1 MYVAC
6 WAGQGK
12 VMIAAG
18 SAGSA
23 GEEAA
28 AEEVVLRLTVPNV
41 SRLEDVAFSNA
52 VSMRGHM
59 W

>member
-1 MYVAC
+1 
-6 WAGQGK
+6 
-12 VMIAAG
+12 MIAAG

-23 GEEAA
+23 GEETAA
-28 AEEVVLRLTVPNV
+28 DEVVLRLTVPNV
-41 SRLEDVAFSNA
+41 SSLEDVAFSKA